1 MEKKFAIYVRKSKMT
16 EKGDSIKTQIDK
28 CKAHIYSEFDVPSTD
43 ENTDIFIDEGLS
55 GFYAD
60 RKEFTRLIKSIDNY
74 RCLLCYR
81 VDRVCRNT
89 GDMMSV
95 IDYLDKHNVVFI
107 SCSDKITNLTAES
120 KMILKLLSVIGEF
133 ERNIIT
139 ERISDNLHE
148 LAKEGRWLGGT
159 TPLGFVSKKVN
170 ITIRGKKSTK
180 NHLEPVE
187 SELQI
192 VKDIYRMYLDTK
204 SMNAVRDYLN
214 DNGILTRNGKKHT
227 RTSVKTILRNPV
239 YCIANKDALDYFS
252 EFCETIY
259 AEDSEFDGKHGLMV
273 YNKTDQKK
281 EKKDDSTLLE
291 PKFTQRTDIK
301 PISEWI
307 VAVGE
312 HKGII
317 SGFDWTRVQKLL
329 KQNVDKYDRP
339 KQASKSVLSGLIKCP
354 VCGERMNVKT
364 LSNRYTKSGDLRFNY
379 RCRKRMEDRF
389 GCTSKDINGNE
400 LDQFIIDAICHMNC
414 PDDAY
419 YAKLQNYREELLK
432 AQREEEKEIKG
443 LEKELSKI
451 KSGIAVQMA
460 NLRES
465 GLSADDKQLI
475 WDDIHALQEKR
486 NDLTGRIAAL
496 NEQLNDGAYTIE
508 EIERTKAAI
517 ETFPRLMQIA
527 TYEQT
532 IELVKK
538 IVSFIYVKYNDA
550 TGDDEVHI
558 VLRGAEDTVNFNL
571 AHERSVMCHS
581 GIDSIF
587 HATGG
592 IGGQP
597 CALGGV
603 EGCDALDQTNC
614 ADRDQVLLVGGLGIV
629 FFHYVGHKTQVAFN
643 QDISCLQVPF
653 GGKFQVM
660 GLLLGGQGFRKAACG
675 QLQGA
680 EQAAEYDPYSGVHRL
695 TSTTN
700 CIHRCLSFFHK
711 TYLPNHVFSYV
722 HLFLLLIFKVC
733 LPN

>member
-1 MEKKFAIYVRKSKMT
+1 MEKKFAIYVRKSKLT
-16 EKGDSIKTQIDK
+16 EKGNSIQVQIDK
-28 CKAHIYSEFDVPSTD
+28 CRAHIYSEFDVQSTD
-43 ENTDIFIDEGLS
+43 ENTDIFMDEGLS

-60 RKEFTRLIKSIDNY
+60 RKEFTRLIKNIDDY
-74 RCLLCYR
+74 RCLLCYK

-89 GDMMSV
+89 GDMMSL
-95 IDYLDKHNVVFI
+95 IEYLDKHKVIFI

-159 TPLGFVSKKVN
+159 TPLGYVSKKEN

-180 NHLEPVE
+180 NHLEPVQ

-192 VKDIYRMYLDTK
+192 VKNIYRMYLDTK

-239 YCIANKDALDYFS
+239 YCIADKDALEYFS

-259 AEDSEFDGKHGLMV
+259 AEDNEFDGEHGLMV

-291 PKFTQRTDIK
+291 PKFTQITDIK

-312 HKGII
+312 HKGIV
-317 SGFDWTRVQKLL
+317 SGFDWIRVQKLL

-419 YAKLQNYREELLK
+419 YTKLQNLRDELLK

-443 LEKELSKI
+443 LEKELDKI

-465 GLSADDKQLI
+465 GLTADDKQLI
-475 WDDIHALQEKR
+475 WDDIHALQDKK
-486 NDLTGRIAAL
+486 NDLTGRITVL
-496 NEQLNDGAYTIE
+496 NEQLTDGAYTLEQIE
-508 EIERTKAAI
+508 QTKTAI
-517 ETFPRLMQIA
+517 STFPRLMEIA

-538 IVSFIYVKYNDA
+538 IVSFIVVKHNDT
-550 TGDDEVHI
+550 TGDDDVHI

-587 HATGG
+587 RASGG
-592 IGGQP
+592 IGSQAG
-597 CALGGV
+597 ALGRVKGRNPFN
-603 EGCDALDQTNC
+603 EANGSNGNQI
-614 ADRDQVLLVGGLGIV
+614 LLIRLQRIV
-629 FFHYVGHKTQVAFN
+629 FLHNVRHQAQVMLDENIAG
-643 QDISCLQVPF
+643 LQVPLS
-653 GGKFQVM
+653 GPLEIVL
-660 GLLLGGQGFRKAACG
+660 LLLGGQRAGKAA
-675 QLQGA
+675 
-680 EQAAEYDPYSGVHRL
+680 SG
-695 TSTTN
+695 
-700 CIHRCLSFFHK
+700 
-711 TYLPNHVFSYV
+711 
-722 HLFLLLIFKVC
+722 
-733 LPN
+733 

>member
-16 EKGDSIKTQIDK
+16 DKGDSIKTQIDK
-28 CKAHIYSEFDVPSTD
+28 CRAHIYSEFDVQSTD
-43 ENTDIFIDEGLS
+43 ENTDIFMDEGLS

-60 RKEFTRLIKSIDNY
+60 RKEFTRLMRNIDNY
-74 RCLLCYR
+74 QCLLCYR
-81 VDRVCRNT
+81 VDRICRNT

-95 IDYLDKHNVVFI
+95 IDYLAKHNVVFI
-107 SCSDKITNLTAES
+107 SCKDQITNLTAQS
-120 KMILKLLSVIGEF
+120 TMILQLLSVISEF
-133 ERNIIT
+133 ERNIIA

-159 TPLGFVSKKVN
+159 TPLGFVSKKEN
-170 ITIRGKKSTK
+170 ITVRGRKSTK
-180 NHLEPVE
+180 NHLEPVQ
-187 SELQI
+187 SELQT
-192 VKDIYRMYLDTK
+192 VKQIFQMYLDCK

-239 YCIANKDALDYFS
+239 YCIADKDALEYFS

-259 AEDSEFDGKHGLMV
+259 AEDSEFDGEHGLMV

-291 PKFTQRTDIK
+291 PKFTQITDIK

-312 HKGII
+312 HKGIV
-317 SGFDWTRVQKLL
+317 SGFDWIRVQRLL
-329 KQNVDKYDRP
+329 QQNVDKYDRP

-400 LDQFIIDAICHMNC
+400 LDQFVIDAICHMNC

-419 YAKLQNYREELLK
+419 YVQLQNYREELLK

-443 LEKELSKI
+443 LEKELDKI

-465 GLSADDKQLI
+465 GLTADDKQLI

-486 NDLTGRIAAL
+486 NDLTGRIATL

-538 IVSFIYVKYNDA
+538 IVSFIVVKHNDT
-550 TGDDEVHI
+550 TGDDDVHI

-581 GIDSIF
+581 GIDSILY
-587 HATGG
+587 ATGCV
-592 IGGQP
+592 GGQP
-597 CALGGV
+597 CTFIRIKGSNT
-603 EGCDALDQTNC
+603 LDQPDGANGN
-614 ADRDQVLLVGGLGIV
+614 QVLLVCGLGV
-629 FFHYVGHKTQVAFN
+629 VLFHN
-643 QDISCLQVPF
+643 
-653 GGKFQVM
+653 M
-660 GLLLGGQGFRKAACG
+660 G
-675 QLQGA
+675 
-680 EQAAEYDPYSGVHRL
+680 
-695 TSTTN
+695 N
-700 CIHRCLSFFHK
+700 
-711 TYLPNHVFSYV
+711 
-722 HLFLLLIFKVC
+722 
-733 LPN
+733 

>member
-16 EKGDSIKTQIDK
+16 DKGDSIKTQIDK
-28 CKAHIYSEFDVPSTD
+28 CRAHIYSEFDVQSTD
-43 ENTDIFIDEGLS
+43 ENTDIFMDEGLS

-60 RKEFTRLIKSIDNY
+60 RKEFTRLMRNIDNY
-74 RCLLCYR
+74 QCLLCYR
-81 VDRVCRNT
+81 VDRICRNT

-95 IDYLDKHNVVFI
+95 IDYLAKHNVVFI
-107 SCSDKITNLTAES
+107 SCKDQITNLTAQS
-120 KMILKLLSVIGEF
+120 TMILQLLSVISEF
-133 ERNIIT
+133 ERNIIA

-159 TPLGFVSKKVN
+159 TPLGFVSKKEN
-170 ITIRGKKSTK
+170 ITVRGRKSTK
-180 NHLEPVE
+180 NHLEPVQ
-187 SELQI
+187 SELQT
-192 VKDIYRMYLDTK
+192 VKQIFQMYLDCK

-239 YCIANKDALDYFS
+239 YCIADKDALEYFS

-259 AEDSEFDGKHGLMV
+259 AEDSEFDGEHGLMV

-291 PKFTQRTDIK
+291 PKFTQITDIK

-312 HKGII
+312 HKGIV
-317 SGFDWTRVQKLL
+317 SGFDWIRVQRLL
-329 KQNVDKYDRP
+329 QQNVDKYDRP

-400 LDQFIIDAICHMNC
+400 LDQYIIDTICHMNC

-443 LEKELSKI
+443 LEKELDKI
-451 KSGIAVQMA
+451 KSGIVVQMA

-465 GLSADDKQLI
+465 GLTADDKQLI

-486 NDLTGRIAAL
+486 NDLTGRIATL

-508 EIERTKAAI
+508 EIERTKTAI

-538 IVSFIYVKYNDA
+538 IVSFIYVKCNDA
-550 TGDDEVHI
+550 TGDDDVHI

-571 AHERSVMCHS
+571 AHERSVRCHP
-581 GIDSIF
+581 GIDSILN
-587 HATGG
+587 AARGVG
-592 IGGQP
+592 REARP
-597 CALGGV
+597 LGFV
-603 EGCDALDQTNC
+603 E
-614 ADRDQVLLVGGLGIV
+614 
-629 FFHYVGHKTQVAFN
+629 
-643 QDISCLQVPF
+643 
-653 GGKFQVM
+653 
-660 GLLLGGQGFRKAACG
+660 
-675 QLQGA
+675 
-680 EQAAEYDPYSGVHRL
+680 GVHRL
-695 TSTTN
+695 N
-700 CIHRCLSFFHK
+700 QPDRADGHQ
-711 TYLPNHVFSYV
+711 V
-722 HLFLLLIFKVC
+722 LLILRTRVVLLDNMRNQPQIVLDEC
-733 LPN
+733 LPCRAVAAPHRGDRLALLRRRQRLRKRAAVHHV

>member
-28 CKAHIYSEFDVPSTD
+28 CKAHIYSEFDVQSTD
-43 ENTDIFIDEGLS
+43 ENTDIFTDEGLS

-60 RKEFTRLIKSIDNY
+60 RKEFTRLIRNIDNY
-74 RCLLCYR
+74 QCLLCYK

-89 GDMMSV
+89 NDMMALIELLEKRGV
-95 IDYLDKHNVVFI
+95 TFI
-107 SCSDKITNLTAES
+107 ACSGKITNISAES
-120 KMILKLLSVIGEF
+120 TLILKLLSVISEF
-133 ERNIIT
+133 ERDIIA

-159 TPLGFVSKKVN
+159 TPLGFVSKKEN
-170 ITIRGKKSTK
+170 ITIRGKKRTK
-180 NHLEPVE
+180 NHLESVQ

-192 VKDIYRMYLDTK
+192 VKNIYRMYLDTK

-214 DNGILTRNGKKHT
+214 ENGILTRNGKKHT

-239 YCIANKDALDYFS
+239 YCIADKDALDYFS

-259 AEDSEFDGKHGLMV
+259 AEESEFDGEHGLMV

-317 SGFDWTRVQKLL
+317 SGFDWARVQKLL

-400 LDQFIIDAICHMNC
+400 LDQFIIDTICHMNC

-419 YAKLQNYREELLK
+419 YVKLQNYREELLK

-443 LEKELSKI
+443 LEKELAKI

-465 GLSADDKQLI
+465 GLTADDKQLI

-486 NDLTGRIAAL
+486 NDLTGRIATL

-508 EIERTKAAI
+508 EIERTKTAI

-587 HATGG
+587 NASCGVG
-592 IGGQP
+592 
-597 CALGGV
+597 CKANALICL
-603 EGCDALDQTNC
+603 EG
-614 ADRDQVLLVGGLGIV
+614 
-629 FFHYVGHKTQVAFN
+629 
-643 QDISCLQVPF
+643 
-653 GGKFQVM
+653 
-660 GLLLGGQGFRKAACG
+660 
-675 QLQGA
+675 
-680 EQAAEYDPYSGVHRL
+680 
-695 TSTTN
+695 
-700 CIHRCLSFFHK
+700 
-711 TYLPNHVFSYV
+711 
-722 HLFLLLIFKVC
+722 
-733 LPN
+733 

>member
-16 EKGDSIKTQIDK
+16 EKGDSIQSQIEK
-28 CKAHIYSEFDVPSTD
+28 CRAHIYSQFYVQSTD
-43 ENTDIFIDEGLS
+43 ENTDIFMDEGLS

-60 RKEFTRLIKSIDNY
+60 RKEFTRLIRNIDNY
-74 RCLLCYR
+74 QCLLCYK

-89 GDMMSV
+89 NDMMALIELLEKRGV
-95 IDYLDKHNVVFI
+95 TFI
-107 SCSDKITNLTAES
+107 ACSGKITNLSAES
-120 KMILKLLSVIGEF
+120 TLILKLLSVISEF
-133 ERNIIT
+133 ERDIIA

-159 TPLGFVSKKVN
+159 TPLGFVSKKEN
-170 ITIRGKKSTK
+170 ITIRGKKRTK
-180 NHLEPVE
+180 NHLEPVQ
-187 SELQI
+187 SELQT
-192 VKDIYRMYLDTK
+192 VKQIFRMYLDCK

-239 YCIANKDALDYFS
+239 YCIADKDALDYFS

-259 AEDSEFDGKHGLMV
+259 AEESEFDGEHGLMV

-291 PKFTQRTDIK
+291 PKFTQSTEIK

-317 SGFDWTRVQKLL
+317 SGFDWIRVQKLL

-400 LDQFIIDAICHMNC
+400 LDQYIIDTICHMNC

-443 LEKELSKI
+443 LEKELDKI

-465 GLSADDKQLI
+465 GLTADDKQLI

-508 EIERTKAAI
+508 EIERTKTAI

-550 TGDDEVHI
+550 TGDDDVHI

-581 GIDSIF
+581 GIDSIL
-587 HATGG
+587 HTTGG
-592 IGGQP
+592 VCSKPCTLAGIKGGDSLDESD
-597 CALGGV
+597 CANGNQILLIRSLGV
-603 EGCDALDQTNC
+603 
-614 ADRDQVLLVGGLGIV
+614 V
-629 FFHYVGHKTQVAFN
+629 FFHNVRDQAKISLN
-643 QDISCLQVPF
+643 QNISGIQITLRRQLQIVC
-653 GGKFQVM
+653 
-660 GLLLGGQGFRKAACG
+660 LLLCG
-675 QLQGA
+675 
-680 EQAAEYDPYSGVHRL
+680 
-695 TSTTN
+695 
-700 CIHRCLSFFHK
+700 
-711 TYLPNHVFSYV
+711 
-722 HLFLLLIFKVC
+722 
-733 LPN
+733 

>member
-1 MEKKFAIYVRKSKMT
+1 MEKKFAIYVRKSKLT
-16 EKGDSIKTQIDK
+16 EKGNSIQVQIDK
-28 CKAHIYSEFDVPSTD
+28 CRAHILSTFDVQSTD
-43 ENTDIFIDEGLS
+43 ENTDVFMDEGLS

-60 RKEFTRLIKSIDNY
+60 RKEFVRLINSIDNY
-74 RCLLCYR
+74 KCMLCYK

-89 GDMMSV
+89 GDMV
-95 IDYLDKHNVVFI
+95 ALIEHLNKHKVLFI
-107 SCSDKITNLTAES
+107 SCSDNITNMTSES
-120 KMILKLLSVIGEF
+120 TLILELLSVISEF
-133 ERNIIT
+133 ERNIIA

-148 LAKEGRWLGGT
+148 LAKEGRWLGGN
-159 TPLGFVSKKVN
+159 TPLGFVSKKEN

-187 SELQI
+187 SELQT
-192 VKDIYRMYLDTK
+192 VKQIFRMYLDCK

-214 DNGILTRNGKKHT
+214 DNSILTRNGKKHT

-239 YCIANKDALDYFS
+239 YCIADKDALAYFS

-259 AEDSEFDGKHGLMV
+259 AEENEFDGSHGLMV

-281 EKKDDSTLLE
+281 EKKDTSTFTA
-291 PKFTQRTDIK
+291 PQFTQSVDIK

-307 VAVGE
+307 VAVGK
-312 HKGII
+312 HKGIV

-329 KQNVDKYDRP
+329 QQNADKYDRP
-339 KQASKSVLSGLIKCP
+339 KQASKSVLSGLVKCP

-364 LSNRYTKSGDLRFNY
+364 LSNRTTKSGNLRFNY

-400 LDQFIIDAICHMNC
+400 LDQYIIDTICHMNC

-443 LEKELSKI
+443 LEKELDKI

-465 GLSADDKQLI
+465 GLTADDKQLI

-486 NDLTGRIAAL
+486 NDLTGRIATL

-508 EIERTKAAI
+508 EIERTKTAI

-532 IELVKK
+532 IELIKK
-538 IVSFIYVKYNDA
+538 IVSFIYVKHNDT

-587 HATGG
+587 HTSGG
-592 IGGQP
+592 IGGEAGAFCRIKTLDP
-597 CALGGV
+597 
-603 EGCDALDQTNC
+603 LDQANG
-614 ADRDQVLLVGGLGIV
+614 AYGDQILLVCGLGIV
-629 FFHYVGHKTQVAFN
+629 LFHNMGNQAQVAFN
-643 QDISCLQVPF
+643 QNIA
-653 GGKFQVM
+653 
-660 GLLLGGQGFRKAACG
+660 GLNIPLCG
-675 QLQGA
+675 
-680 EQAAEYDPYSGVHRL
+680 
-695 TSTTN
+695 
-700 CIHRCLSFFHK
+700 
-711 TYLPNHVFSYV
+711 
-722 HLFLLLIFKVC
+722 
-733 LPN
+733 

>member
-28 CKAHIYSEFDVPSTD
+28 CRAHIYSEFDVQSTD
-43 ENTDIFIDEGLS
+43 ENTDIFTDEGLS

-60 RKEFTRLIKSIDNY
+60 RKEFTRLIKNIDNY

-89 GDMMSV
+89 GDMMSL
-95 IDYLDKHNVVFI
+95 IEYLDKHKVVFI

-120 KMILKLLSVIGEF
+120 KMILKLLSVISEF

-159 TPLGFVSKKVN
+159 TPLGFVSKKEN
-170 ITIRGKKSTK
+170 IIIRGKKSTK
-180 NHLEPVE
+180 NHLEPVQ

-192 VKDIYRMYLDTK
+192 VKNIYRMYLDTK

-239 YCIANKDALDYFS
+239 YCIADKDALDYFS

-259 AEDSEFDGKHGLMV
+259 AEESEFDGEHGLMV

-291 PKFTQRTDIK
+291 PKFTQSTEIK

-307 VAVGE
+307 IAVGE

-317 SGFDWTRVQKLL
+317 NGFDWMRVQKLL

-419 YAKLQNYREELLK
+419 YAKLQNLHDELLK
-432 AQREEEKEIKG
+432 AQREEEKDIKR
-443 LEKELSKI
+443 LEKELEKI
-451 KSGIAVQMA
+451 KSGISVQMA
-460 NLRES
+460 NLREI
-465 GLSADDKQLI
+465 GLTADDKQLI
-475 WDDIHALQEKR
+475 WDDIHSLQEKK
-486 NDLTGRIAAL
+486 NALTSEIAAL
-496 NEQLNDGAYTIE
+496 KEQLNDDTYTLE
-508 EIERTKAAI
+508 EIEHTKAAI
-517 ETFPRLMQIA
+517 ATFPRLMQIA

-538 IVSFIYVKYNDA
+538 IVSFIYVKHNDT

-587 HATGG
+587 YTSCR
-592 IGGQP
+592 IGCQTRSFG
-597 CALGGV
+597 CV
-603 EGCDALDQTNC
+603 KCCDAFNQANG
-614 ADRDQVLLVGGLGIV
+614 ADGNKILLIGSLRIV
-629 FFHYVGHKTQVAFN
+629 FFHNVCDQAQIAFDQN
-643 QDISCLQVPF
+643 ISCFQVTLGTSLQVVF
-653 GGKFQVM
+653 F
-660 GLLLGGQGFRKAACG
+660 LLSCERARKATGG
-675 QLQGA
+675 QLQG
-680 EQAAEYDPYSGVHRL
+680 
-695 TSTTN
+695 
-700 CIHRCLSFFHK
+700 I
-711 TYLPNHVFSYV
+711 
-722 HLFLLLIFKVC
+722 
-733 LPN
+733 

>member
-28 CKAHIYSEFDVPSTD
+28 CKAHIYSEFDVQSTD

-214 DNGILTRNGKKHT
+214 NKGILTRNGKKHT

-239 YCIANKDALDYFS
+239 YCIADKDALDYFS
-252 EFCETIY
+252 EFCDTIY

-281 EKKDDSTLLE
+281 EKKDDSTLLGTVIFVNILFE
-291 PKFTQRTDIK
+291 QFLHSHPVKAIYNALMLTHSDNPFTD
-301 PISEWI
+301 
-307 VAVGE
+307 
-312 HKGII
+312 
-317 SGFDWTRVQKLL
+317 
-329 KQNVDKYDRP
+329 
-339 KQASKSVLSGLIKCP
+339 GL
-354 VCGERMNVKT
+354 
-364 LSNRYTKSGDLRFNY
+364 
-379 RCRKRMEDRF
+379 
-389 GCTSKDINGNE
+389 
-400 LDQFIIDAICHMNC
+400 
-414 PDDAY
+414 
-419 YAKLQNYREELLK
+419 
-432 AQREEEKEIKG
+432 
-443 LEKELSKI
+443 
-451 KSGIAVQMA
+451 
-460 NLRES
+460 NLR
-465 GLSADDKQLI
+465 
-475 WDDIHALQEKR
+475 
-486 NDLTGRIAAL
+486 
-496 NEQLNDGAYTIE
+496 
-508 EIERTKAAI
+508 
-517 ETFPRLMQIA
+517 
-527 TYEQT
+527 
-532 IELVKK
+532 
-538 IVSFIYVKYNDA
+538 
-550 TGDDEVHI
+550 
-558 VLRGAEDTVNFNL
+558 
-571 AHERSVMCHS
+571 
-581 GIDSIF
+581 
-587 HATGG
+587 
-592 IGGQP
+592 
-597 CALGGV
+597 
-603 EGCDALDQTNC
+603 
-614 ADRDQVLLVGGLGIV
+614 
-629 FFHYVGHKTQVAFN
+629 
-643 QDISCLQVPF
+643 
-653 GGKFQVM
+653 
-660 GLLLGGQGFRKAACG
+660 
-675 QLQGA
+675 
-680 EQAAEYDPYSGVHRL
+680 
-695 TSTTN
+695 
-700 CIHRCLSFFHK
+700 
-711 TYLPNHVFSYV
+711 
-722 HLFLLLIFKVC
+722 
-733 LPN
+733 

>member
-1 MEKKFAIYVRKSKMT
+1 MEKKFAIYVRKSKLT
-16 EKGDSIKTQIDK
+16 EKGNSIQVQIDK
-28 CKAHIYSEFDVPSTD
+28 CRAHILTAFDVQSTD
-43 ENTDIFIDEGLS
+43 ENTDIFMDEGLS

-60 RKEFTRLIKSIDNY
+60 RKEFVRLINSIDNY
-74 RCLLCYR
+74 KCLLCYK

-89 GDMMSV
+89 GDMV
-95 IDYLDKHNVVFI
+95 ALIEHLNNHNVTFI
-107 SCSDKITNLTAES
+107 SCSDNITNITKES
-120 KMILKLLSVIGEF
+120 TLILELLSVISEF
-133 ERNIIT
+133 ERNIIA

-148 LAKEGRWLGGT
+148 LAKEGRWLGGN
-159 TPLGFVSKKVN
+159 TPLGFVSQKDNV
-170 ITIRGKKSTK
+170 TIRGKKSTK

-187 SELQI
+187 SELQV
-192 VKDIYRMYLDTK
+192 VKTIFRMYLDTK

-214 DNGILTRNGKKHT
+214 DNGILTRNGKQHT

-239 YCIANKDALDYFS
+239 YCIADKDSLAYFS

-259 AEDSEFDGKHGLMV
+259 AEEHEFDGQHGLMV
-273 YNKTDQKK
+273 YNKTDQQKK
-281 EKKDDSTLLE
+281 KKKDSTFLE
-291 PKFTQRTDIK
+291 PKFTQIITSK
-301 PISEWI
+301 PISDWI
-307 VAVGE
+307 IAVGV
-312 HKGII
+312 HDGII
-317 SGFDWTRVQKLL
+317 SGFDWIRVQRLL
-329 KQNVDKYDRP
+329 QQNVDKYDRP

-364 LSNRYTKSGDLRFNY
+364 LSNRTTKSGDLRFNY

-400 LDQFIIDAICHMNC
+400 LDQFIIDTICHMNC

-419 YAKLQNYREELLK
+419 YVKLQNYREELLK

-443 LEKELSKI
+443 LEKELGKI

-465 GLSADDKQLI
+465 GLTADDKQLI

-486 NDLTGRIAAL
+486 NDLTGRIATL

-532 IELVKK
+532 IELIKK
-538 IVSFIYVKYNDA
+538 IVSFIVVKHNDT

-587 HATGG
+587 HA
-592 IGGQP
+592 
-597 CALGGV
+597 ASGV
-603 EGCDALDQTNC
+603 GSQACPLAG
-614 ADRDQVLLVGGLGIV
+614 V
-629 FFHYVGHKTQVAFN
+629 KTFNTFN
-643 QDISCLQVPF
+643 QAN
-653 GGKFQVM
+653 G
-660 GLLLGGQGFRKAACG
+660 
-675 QLQGA
+675 
-680 EQAAEYDPYSGVHRL
+680 
-695 TSTTN
+695 TN
-700 CIHRCLSFFHK
+700 GYQI
-711 TYLPNHVFSYV
+711 
-722 HLFLLLIFKVC
+722 LLI
-733 LPN
+733 

>member
-239 YCIANKDALDYFS
+239 YCIADKDALDYFS

-465 GLSADDKQLI
+465 GLTADDKQLI

-587 HATGG
+587 HAAGS
-592 IGGQP
+592 IGGQLCP
-597 CALGGV
+597 LGWVKG
-603 EGCDALDQTNC
+603 GDSFDKSDGTDGDQI
-614 ADRDQVLLVGGLGIV
+614 LLIGSLRIV
-629 FFHYVGHKTQVAFN
+629 FFHNMRHKSQIAFDKYVPGFQ
-643 QDISCLQVPF
+643 IS
-653 GGKFQVM
+653 
-660 GLLLGGQGFRKAACG
+660 FRS
-675 QLQGA
+675 
-680 EQAAEYDPYSGVHRL
+680 PV
-695 TSTTN
+695 
-700 CIHRCLSFFHK
+700 
-711 TYLPNHVFSYV
+711 
-722 HLFLLLIFKVC
+722 
-733 LPN
+733 

>member
-16 EKGDSIKTQIDK
+16 DKGDSIKTQIDK
-28 CKAHIYSEFDVPSTD
+28 CRAHIYSDFDVQSTD
-43 ENTDIFIDEGLS
+43 ENTDIFMDEGLS

-60 RKEFTRLIKSIDNY
+60 RKEFTRLMRNIDNY
-74 RCLLCYR
+74 QCLLCYR
-81 VDRVCRNT
+81 VDRICRNT

-95 IDYLDKHNVVFI
+95 IDYLAKHNVVFI
-107 SCSDKITNLTAES
+107 SCQDQITNLTAQS
-120 KMILKLLSVIGEF
+120 TMILQLLSVISEF
-133 ERNIIT
+133 ERNIIA

-159 TPLGFVSKKVN
+159 TPLGFVSKKEN
-170 ITIRGKKSTK
+170 ITIRGRKSTK
-180 NHLEPVE
+180 NHLEPVQ
-187 SELQI
+187 SELQT
-192 VKDIYRMYLDTK
+192 VKQIFRMYLDCK

-239 YCIANKDALDYFS
+239 YCIADKDALDYFS

-259 AEDSEFDGKHGLMV
+259 AEDSEFDGEHGLMV

-291 PKFTQRTDIK
+291 PKFTQITDIK

-317 SGFDWTRVQKLL
+317 SGFDWIRVQRLL
-329 KQNVDKYDRP
+329 QQNVDKYDRP

-400 LDQFIIDAICHMNC
+400 LDQYIIDTICHMNC

-443 LEKELSKI
+443 LEKELDKI

-465 GLSADDKQLI
+465 GLTADDKQLI

-486 NDLTGRIAAL
+486 NDLTGRIATL

-508 EIERTKAAI
+508 EIERTKTAI

-587 HATGG
+587 HTAGG
-592 IGGQP
+592 IGGKP
-597 CALGGV
+597 CPLGVVKG
-603 EGCDALDQTNC
+603 GDALNKANG
-614 ADRDQVLLVGGLGIV
+614 ADGYEILLIRCLGIV
-629 FFHYVGHKTQVAFN
+629 FFHNVCHQTQIPFDQYISGFQVA
-643 QDISCLQVPF
+643 
-653 GGKFQVM
+653 
-660 GLLLGGQGFRKAACG
+660 LGSQSK
-675 QLQGA
+675 
-680 EQAAEYDPYSGVHRL
+680 V
-695 TSTTN
+695 
-700 CIHRCLSFFHK
+700 FF
-711 TYLPNHVFSYV
+711 
-722 HLFLLLIFKVC
+722 FLLPGKGSWEAPGRKLQAVY
-733 LPN
+733 

>member
-16 EKGDSIKTQIDK
+16 DKGDSIKTQIDK
-28 CKAHIYSEFDVPSTD
+28 CRAHIYSDFDVQSTD
-43 ENTDIFIDEGLS
+43 ENTDIFMDEGLS

-60 RKEFTRLIKSIDNY
+60 RKEFTRLMRNIDNY
-74 RCLLCYR
+74 QCLLCYR
-81 VDRVCRNT
+81 VDRICRNT

-95 IDYLDKHNVVFI
+95 IDYLAKHNVVFI
-107 SCSDKITNLTAES
+107 SCQDQITNLTAQS
-120 KMILKLLSVIGEF
+120 TMILQLLSVISEF
-133 ERNIIT
+133 ERNIIA

-159 TPLGFVSKKVN
+159 TPLGFVSKKEN
-170 ITIRGKKSTK
+170 ITIRGRKSTK
-180 NHLEPVE
+180 NHLEPVQ
-187 SELQI
+187 SELQT
-192 VKDIYRMYLDTK
+192 VKQIFQMYLDCK

-239 YCIANKDALDYFS
+239 YCIADKDALDYFS

-259 AEDSEFDGKHGLMV
+259 AEDSEFDGEHGLMV

-291 PKFTQRTDIK
+291 PKFTQITDIK

-317 SGFDWTRVQKLL
+317 SGFDWIRVQKLL

-400 LDQFIIDAICHMNC
+400 LDQYIIDTICHMNC

-443 LEKELSKI
+443 LEKELDKI

-465 GLSADDKQLI
+465 GLTADDKQLI

-486 NDLTGRIAAL
+486 NDLTGRIATL

-508 EIERTKAAI
+508 EIERTKTAI

-550 TGDDEVHI
+550 TGDDDVHI

-587 HATGG
+587 YTSCSVSS
-592 IGGQP
+592 QP
-597 CALGGV
+597 CSLGHIKG
-603 EGCDALDQTNC
+603 GDTLDKSYGANRNQI
-614 ADRDQVLLVGGLGIV
+614 LLVGSLGIV
-629 FFHYVGHKTQVAFN
+629 FFHNMGNQTQVALN
-643 QDISCLQVPF
+643 ENVP
-653 GGKFQVM
+653 
-660 GLLLGGQGFRKAACG
+660 GLHIPLGAK
-675 QLQGA
+675 L
-680 EQAAEYDPYSGVHRL
+680 
-695 TSTTN
+695 
-700 CIHRCLSFFHK
+700 
-711 TYLPNHVFSYV
+711 
-722 HLFLLLIFKVC
+722 
-733 LPN
+733 

>member
-28 CKAHIYSEFDVPSTD
+28 CRAHIYSEFDVQSTD
-43 ENTDIFIDEGLS
+43 ENTDIFTDEGLS

-60 RKEFTRLIKSIDNY
+60 RKEFTRLIKNIDNY

-89 GDMMSV
+89 GDMMSL
-95 IDYLDKHNVVFI
+95 IEYLDKHKVVFI

-120 KMILKLLSVIGEF
+120 KMILKLLSVISEF

-159 TPLGFVSKKVN
+159 PPLGFVSKKEN
-170 ITIRGKKSTK
+170 IIIRGKKSTK
-180 NHLEPVE
+180 NHLEPVQ

-192 VKDIYRMYLDTK
+192 VKNIYRMYLDTK

-239 YCIANKDALDYFS
+239 YCIADKDALDYFS

-259 AEDSEFDGKHGLMV
+259 AEESEFDGEHGLMV

-291 PKFTQRTDIK
+291 PKFTQSTEIK

-307 VAVGE
+307 IAVGE

-317 SGFDWTRVQKLL
+317 NGFDWMRVQKLL

-465 GLSADDKQLI
+465 GLTADDKQLI

-587 HATGG
+587 HASGS
-592 IGGQP
+592 ISGQP
-597 CALGGV
+597 GALCTV
-603 EGCDALDQTNC
+603 KALNSFYQ
-614 ADRDQVLLVGGLGIV
+614 ADGTDGDQVLLVCIQCIV
-629 FFHYVGHKTQVAFN
+629 FLHNMGHQPQIAFDK
-643 QDISCLQVPF
+643 DIP
-653 GGKFQVM
+653 GFQVS
-660 GLLLGGQGFRKAACG
+660 LGR
-675 QLQGA
+675 
-680 EQAAEYDPYSGVHRL
+680 
-695 TSTTN
+695 
-700 CIHRCLSFFHK
+700 
-711 TYLPNHVFSYV
+711 
-722 HLFLLLIFKVC
+722 
-733 LPN
+733 

>member
-16 EKGDSIKTQIDK
+16 DKGDSIKTQIDK
-28 CKAHIYSEFDVPSTD
+28 CRAHIYSDFDVQSTD
-43 ENTDIFIDEGLS
+43 ENTDIFMDEGLS

-60 RKEFTRLIKSIDNY
+60 RKEFTRLMRNIDNY
-74 RCLLCYR
+74 QCLLCYR
-81 VDRVCRNT
+81 VDRICRNT

-95 IDYLDKHNVVFI
+95 IDYLAKHNVVFI
-107 SCSDKITNLTAES
+107 SCQDQITNLTAQS
-120 KMILKLLSVIGEF
+120 TMILQLLSVISEF
-133 ERNIIT
+133 ERNIIA

-159 TPLGFVSKKVN
+159 TPLGFVSKKEN
-170 ITIRGKKSTK
+170 ITIRGRKSTK
-180 NHLEPVE
+180 NHLEPVQ
-187 SELQI
+187 SELQT
-192 VKDIYRMYLDTK
+192 VKQIFRMYLDCK

-214 DNGILTRNGKKHT
+214 NNGILTRNGKKHT

-239 YCIANKDALDYFS
+239 YCIADKDALDYFS

-259 AEDSEFDGKHGLMV
+259 AEDSEFDSEHGLMV

-291 PKFTQRTDIK
+291 PKFTQITDIK

-312 HKGII
+312 HKGIV
-317 SGFDWTRVQKLL
+317 SGFDWIRVQRLL
-329 KQNVDKYDRP
+329 QQNVDKYDRP

-400 LDQFIIDAICHMNC
+400 LDQYIIDTICHMNC

-443 LEKELSKI
+443 LEKELDKI

-465 GLSADDKQLI
+465 GLTADDKQLI

-486 NDLTGRIAAL
+486 NDLTGRIATL

-508 EIERTKAAI
+508 EIERTKTAI

-550 TGDDEVHI
+550 TGDDDVHI

-587 HATGG
+587 HAPGG
-592 IGGQP
+592 VGRQP
-597 CALGGV
+597 CPLGDIK
-603 EGCDALDQTNC
+603 GCDALDQSDG
-614 ADRDQVLLVGGLGIV
+614 ADGDQVLLVRGLGVI
-629 FFHYVGHKTQVAFN
+629 FLHNMGHKTQIPLHQNVPR
-643 QDISCLQVPF
+643 LQIP
-653 GGKFQVM
+653 
-660 GLLLGGQGFRKAACG
+660 LC
-675 QLQGA
+675 
-680 EQAAEYDPYSGVHRL
+680 
-695 TSTTN
+695 
-700 CIHRCLSFFHK
+700 
-711 TYLPNHVFSYV
+711 
-722 HLFLLLIFKVC
+722 
-733 LPN
+733 